1 MNPSGDYIGLILPIF
16 GISLVAGC
24 LFACRTLASRLWFL
38 LLMPPLYG
46 VLWMVLAII
55 LALPMALLEGSLGS
69 KTTANLYP
77 LIVTAATLAL
87 FVLNCIM
94 LYRDGKRGL
103 RLMAGGTAAHKGG
116 RYRAD
121 TRLPTVVN
129 QKRFE
134 LK

>member
-24 LFACRTLASRLWFL
+24 LFACRTISARLWFL

-46 VLWMVLAII
+46 MLWLVLAII
-55 LALPMALLEGSLGS
+55 LSLPLALLEGALGS
-69 KTTANLYP
+69 KTTADLYP
-77 LIVTAATLAL
+77 LIVTAATLSL

-103 RLMAGGTAAHKGG
+103 RLMASGSIAGRGT
-116 RYRAD
+116 RYTAD
-121 TRLPTVVN
+121 TRLPIVISE
-129 QKRFE
+129 RRLE